1 MRMHVTIMGII
12 RRSSISPAK
21 QVALASKEMLLI
33 AKITAGFLRQYAQH
47 ARSPAMGA
55 KTIA

>member
-1 MRMHVTIMGII
+1 MGII